1 MVYLIVL
8 CVVSMIL
15 NILSFKIILSKMV
28 GTIHKKDDMVW
39 IELQNENSLKA
50 SFGVVLIKKH

>member
-1 MVYLIVL
+1 MVYLIIL
-8 CVVSMIL
+8 CVVSIIL